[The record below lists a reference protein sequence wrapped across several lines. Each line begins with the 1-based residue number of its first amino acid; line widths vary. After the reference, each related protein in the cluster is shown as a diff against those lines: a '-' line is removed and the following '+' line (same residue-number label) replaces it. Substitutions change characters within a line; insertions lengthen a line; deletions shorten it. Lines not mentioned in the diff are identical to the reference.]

1 MIAICFLEV
10 YWDLPWENFS
20 PFPFQT
26 LLLYDLSLPNITKLA
41 LYPKHWRLWKMDCSC
56 HFARVDQKSTS
67 KSLLLSRHKNNYRAC
82 FESLGK
88 PRSLLWHHTK
98 PVAWKAHSQY
108 TQHISMAWWANFL
121 SKSGNKESHRLTAL
135 TWIFRLLKLI
145 SRLWKSGVYSF

>member
-10 YWDLPWENFS
+10 YWDLPWENCS

-67 KSLLLSRHKNNYRAC
+67 KCSNVFARTVKVAPTFIKQWTLMLGGILFCNRICIPTANTSSLGWILRRRGLRIIEQIAWTHILLL
-82 FESLGK
+82 G
-88 PRSLLWHHTK
+88 PTHHF
-98 PVAWKAHSQY
+98 S
-108 TQHISMAWWANFL
+108 
-121 SKSGNKESHRLTAL
+121 SKFSIVL
-135 TWIFRLLKLI
+135 FFKL
-145 SRLWKSGVYSF
+145 